1 MFVSPWD
8 VQLFQTL
15 AVWFAA
21 WLFAFSAESQILGGY
36 LVWLVLLCG
45 SLAGARMVYRHQ
57 EEKGWRSRE
66 DSGVAGE
73 YESDTPLT
81 PYHDQNSRTAEE

>member
-1 MFVSPWD
+1 M
-8 VQLFQTL
+8 QLFQTF

-36 LVWLVLLCG
+36 LVWLILFSG
-45 SLAGARMVYRHQ
+45 SLAGARMVYVHQ
-57 EEKGWRSRE
+57 EEKGWRSRA

-73 YESDTPLT
+73 YESATPLT
-81 PYHDQNSRTAEE
+81 PYHDQTGRPAEEH